1 MAYKCD
7 FQKEQEAVIP
17 AISEAS
23 FAETWSFCGF
33 FRPKTRKRFF
43 ARNYNTHQ
51 SPHVSFWSFSL
62 WSVCSFFQK
71 SCLYLN
77 VFYIQLLDRHV
88 WL

>member
-33 FRPKTRKRFF
+33 SAKNSKTIFCPK
-43 ARNYNTHQ
+43 
-51 SPHVSFWSFSL
+51 L
-62 WSVCSFFQK
+62 
-71 SCLYLN
+71 
-77 VFYIQLLDRHV
+77 
-88 WL
+88 

>member
-33 FRPKTRKRFF
+33 FGQKLENDFLPEIITLISQSLVSLQFF
-43 ARNYNTHQ
+43 SKIVFIPQ
-51 SPHVSFWSFSL
+51 CF
-62 WSVCSFFQK
+62 
-71 SCLYLN
+71 LYSTA
-77 VFYIQLLDRHV
+77 
-88 WL
+88 